1 MNHNVSVRA
10 VQVLTHFG
18 LLFGIYYCFINTS
31 WIYMLYSVF
40 VYWTIGVLGIN
51 VGYHRLIS
59 HRSFT
64 TYKPVEY
71 LLALIG
77 IITTVGSPLAWTAL
91 HRHHHTHAETE
102 KDPHSPYQ
110 IGWWRAWF
118 GFWKIDRISP
128 KMIKDI
134 RKDTFYRLTHK
145 YYFYII
151 GAYILILGLI
161 NPLLIIFAY
170 AIPAVFVLHSTS
182 AIIVIAH
189 VHGYRNHDVSD
200 QSRNSW
206 IASLITL
213 GEGWHNNHN
222 ANSNAWNNQ
231 ERWWEI
237 DPNAWIIRVIKK

>member
-10 VQVLTHFG
+10 LQVLAHFG
-18 LLFGIYYCFINTS
+18 LLFGIYYCYINS
-31 WIYMLYSVF
+31 NWSYMLYSVF
-40 VYWTIGVLGIN
+40 IYWTIGVLGIN
-51 VGYHRLIS
+51 IGYHRLIS
-59 HRSFT
+59 HRSFN
-64 TYKPVEY
+64 TYKPIEY

-110 IGWWRAWF
+110 LGWWRAWF
-118 GFWKIDRISP
+118 GIWKIYRISP
-128 KMIKDI
+128 KLIKDI
-134 RKDTFYRLTHK
+134 RKDTFYKLTHK

-151 GAYILILGLI
+151 GIYILVLGLI
-161 NPLLIIFAY
+161 NPLWIIFAY
-170 AIPAVFVLHSTS
+170 AIPAVLVLHSTS

-189 VHGYRNHDVSD
+189 IHGYRNHDVSD
-200 QSRNSW
+200 ESRNSW

-213 GEGWHNNHN
+213 GEGWHNNHH
-222 ANSNAWNNQ
+222 ANSKAWNNQ